1 MMTKDDVTERH
12 EKYTSIKYS
21 PCNNLPYDIGSVN
34 AYSYK
39 SVYLANYNIN
49 ALPDNFPK
57 LN

>member
-12 EKYTSIKYS
+12 DKYTSIKYS
-21 PCNNLPYDIGSVN
+21 PCNNLLYDIGSVN

-39 SVYLANYNIN
+39 SVYLVNYNIN
-49 ALPDNFPK
+49 ALPDNFLK